1 MRSTSNTAHRTK
13 LREKAPPTV
22 AHGLPVSGGGPLR
35 VVRCTRT
42 ARPAECPIFSGR
54 PEAEEDFGLRCVP
67 LPVRMPRICGSVEKM
82 RENHSMKK
90 MGQFGLI
97 AGFAWGA
104 VACGPSA
111 RMVAPSDLAGQSQ
124 VLEVADRSS
133 ATGVLANESFKLGS
147 YEITE
152 VDRDWNSSS
161 SFGAGAYGAG
171 KKTTG
176 YTFQLKAGGTTWKG
190 TCASLAK
197 GKSVGSIS
205 FANST
210 DVTCECEA
218 DGEKVQL
225 KIGGET
231 EATSGTFEA
240 AG

>member
-1 MRSTSNTAHRTK
+1 
-13 LREKAPPTV
+13 
-22 AHGLPVSGGGPLR
+22 
-35 VVRCTRT
+35 
-42 ARPAECPIFSGR
+42 
-54 PEAEEDFGLRCVP
+54 
-67 LPVRMPRICGSVEKM
+67 
-82 RENHSMKK
+82 MKK

-240 AG
+240 AGKKYSVQGVDETDKSYFGAKPVGYRIDDGDTPYAAVETMRPGRVWLHKDISEPEAARTTCALAGMMLYIPPSDD